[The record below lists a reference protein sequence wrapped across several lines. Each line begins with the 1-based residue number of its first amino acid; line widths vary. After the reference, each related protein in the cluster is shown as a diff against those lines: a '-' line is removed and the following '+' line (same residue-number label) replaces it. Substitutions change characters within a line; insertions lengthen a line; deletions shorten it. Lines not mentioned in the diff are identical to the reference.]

1 MTYIQVNY
9 CFELYMYILKISSK
23 WFKIRSSFI
32 STSQNLKMV
41 LCGVLIG
48 KVQLFDS
55 IDLSSFHILSIIKQ
69 LHFSS

>member
-1 MTYIQVNY
+1 MA
-9 CFELYMYILKISSK
+9 
-23 WFKIRSSFI
+23 
-32 STSQNLKMV
+32 

-48 KVQLFDS
+48 KVKLFDG